1 MLTKLTILPFEH
13 SETFQIEKPAGPP
26 FEVQFNPESYTDE
39 TKIELAPTEP
49 AHGDV
54 GQEAKFKSIQP
65 KTYAFKLMMDGT
77 GYSEG
82 YEGKN
87 SVTEQLEAFR
97 KTTGF
102 SGNTHRPRF
111 LMLVWGKLSAVC
123 VLESFTIT
131 YTLFASDGLPLRAT
145 VDATFKEHK
154 DPKTSEREKNLSSP
168 DIDHVRVALAGDRLP
183 SMVFDVYRSTRYTVD
198 VARANGLDTIR
209 RVDEG
214 RAVVLPPLGG

>member
-1 MLTKLTILPFEH
+1 MLTKLTILPFER
-13 SETFQIEKPAGPP
+13 SETFQIEAPAGPP
-26 FEVQFNPESYTDE
+26 FVVQFNPESYTDE

-65 KTYAFKLMMDGT
+65 KTYAFKLTMDGT

-82 YEGKN
+82 YEGKG
-87 SVTEQLEAFR
+87 SVALQIEAFR
-97 KTTGF
+97 ATTGF

-111 LMLVWGKLSAVC
+111 LMLVWGRLAAVC
-123 VLESFTIT
+123 VLESFTIS
-131 YTLFASDGLPLRAT
+131 YTLFSPEGLPLRAT

-154 DPKTSEREKNLSSP
+154 DPKTSELEQNRSSP
-168 DIDHVRVALAGDRLP
+168 DIDHVHVAVAGDRLP
-183 SMVFDVYRSTRYTVD
+183 SVVFDVYRSARHTVD

-209 RVDEG
+209 RLPEG
-214 RAVVLPPLGG
+214 RAIVLPPLGV